1 MTSVT
6 RTIAV
11 KKEGLTLFVKPD
23 SPAYDNGPRDVLFP
37 FSYSNQVLDIT
48 YEGNNFESLMVDT
61 TGRAP
66 TSEADTAIRILSG
79 PYLATSLG
87 ENFKAYIRSWRS
99 STIDAGSPIE
109 INIAP
114 QLLRV
119 QEASYDNIDVTSDG
133 DSSWKISTSV
143 PASENYITGDA
154 TNNFK
159 TTYIFKTP
167 LTFTIIESGI
177 KKYITFKTALDQE

>member
-11 KKEGLTLFVKPD
+11 KKEGLTLFVKPE
-23 SPAYDNGPRDVLFP
+23 SPAYYNEQHNVLFP

-48 YEGNNFESLMVDT
+48 YEGNNFESLMVDD
-61 TGRAP
+61 TGEAP
-66 TSEADTAIRILSG
+66 NSETDTIIRILSG

-99 STIDAGSPIE
+99 STIDVNSPIE

-119 QEASYDNIDVTSDG
+119 QEASYDNINSESG
-133 DSSWKISTSV
+133 DSWTISTSV
-143 PASENYITGDA
+143 PASENYISGDVA
-154 TNNFK
+154 NKYNTS
-159 TTYIFKTP
+159 YIFKTP

>member
-11 KKEGLTLFVKPD
+11 KKEGLTRFVKAE
-23 SPAYDNGPRDVLFP
+23 SPAYDNGPRNVFFP

-48 YEGNNFESLMVDT
+48 YEGNNFESIMVDV
-61 TGRAP
+61 TGEEPKSA
-66 TSEADTAIRILSG
+66 SNVSLSILSG

-87 ENFKAYIRSWRS
+87 ENFKAYIRSWRA

-109 INIAP
+109 IYIAP

-119 QEASYDNIDVTSDG
+119 QGASFDNINSFDDE
-133 DSSWKISTSV
+133 SWTISTSV

-154 TNNFK
+154 TNNFN

>member
-11 KKEGLTLFVKPD
+11 KKEGLTLFVKPE
-23 SPAYDNGPRDVLFP
+23 SPMYYNGNIDVLFP

-48 YEGNNFESLMVDT
+48 YDGNNFESRMVDT
-61 TGRAP
+61 TGREP
-66 TSEADTAIRILSG
+66 NSETETTIRILSG

-99 STIDAGSPIE
+99 STIDVDSPIE
-109 INIAP
+109 IYIAP

-119 QEASYDNIDVTSDG
+119 QEASYDNISSDSG
-133 DSSWKISTSV
+133 DSWKISTSV
-143 PASENYITGDA
+143 PASENYITGDVA
-154 TNNFK
+154 NKYN

-177 KKYITFKTALDQE
+177 KKYITFRTMLDQE